1 MPSTSWHSRITKRT
15 RFWDVSHHPQET
27 DYEDDYI
34 FSRGTMRNP
43 ISPNLT
49 ISLIFWV
56 GEHPK
61 TWHLQLRFFQ
71 KARFATHFLLKCLM
85 ISCDILDVQRLPQK
99 LCDVTLFIPWRC
111 DIFPNSF
118 TFFQEQLCDL
128 EKMYHSSWWA
138 FVRQEKMSSSFSI
151 MWLLRVWLFQGT
163 SSPVGSSWP
172 LWWQIPIVPRR
183 RGQLQCRWRLQVPT
197 KAWLGDA

>member
-1 MPSTSWHSRITKRT
+1 MTFAVEILSEGKVCHSLFVEVPHDLLRYLGRPKAASEVMRCYP
-15 RFWDVSHHPQET
+15 FHPVSDQGKE
-27 DYEDDYI
+27 
-34 FSRGTMRNP
+34 
-43 ISPNLT
+43 
-49 ISLIFWV
+49 
-56 GEHPK
+56 
-61 TWHLQLRFFQ
+61 
-71 KARFATHFLLKCLM
+71 
-85 ISCDILDVQRLPQK
+85 
-99 LCDVTLFIPWRC
+99 WRC

-128 EKMYHSSWWA
+128 GKMYHSSWWA
-138 FVRQEKMSSSFSI
+138 FVCQEKMSSFFPI
-151 MWLLRVWLFQGT
+151 MSLLLLRVWLFQGT